1 MQIGQ
6 LDRRIVLES
15 PTLVANS
22 YGEETITWSDYLTVW
37 AMVEWKGGSE
47 KEESDKLTAK
57 SKVVFTV
64 RNLGNLVDETYRI
77 LYKTKYYYIQAIN
90 EIDGRE
96 MFLELL
102 TENRD

>member
-6 LDRRIVLES
+6 LDRRIILES

-22 YGEETITWSDYLTVW
+22 YGEETITWSEYLTVW
-37 AMVEWKGGSE
+37 ANIEWNGGSE
-47 KEESDKLTAK
+47 KEESDKLTATT
-57 SKVVFTV
+57 KVVFTV
-64 RNLGNLVDETYRI
+64 RNLGNDVDETYRV
-77 LYKTKYYYIQAIN
+77 LYKSKYYYIQAIN

-102 TENRD
+102 TEQKD

>member
-6 LDRRIVLES
+6 LDRRIVLER

-102 TENRD
+102 TEEKD